1 MPKTTYIN
9 YLKTY
14 AGYNQMMSKG
24 VFKEDPIKAVE
35 ENTRGDTVTVVID
48 YFNVE
53 CSNSL

>member
-24 VFKEDPIKAVE
+24 VLKEDPIKAVE

-53 CSNSL
+53 CSN